1 LILNSKNASK
11 NENRN
16 ENFFTQY
23 TADLFISDTTTHKA
37 VASGEK
43 TDSSRFILKN
53 ISTLRSYQGAYISE
67 EGIDL
72 SIEIKNNKLYSS
84 VGKDSALLGLDSL
97 NTYSM
102 AVAPQVKFTFG
113 ITGKDTGIVVTTPD
127 ESFHM
132 KKYIKNTHV
141 EDITL
146 MTYTGKYY
154 CPELDCSY
162 GIMLKD
168 HKLFLTNSKYNDV
181 PLTLSG
187 ANHLLDDYWWI
198 NHLVVIRNDKNQI
211 TGFEVD
217 GQRVMHLKFNKIK

>member
-1 LILNSKNASK
+1 MILNSKNASK

-23 TADLFISDTTTHKA
+23 TADLFNSDTTTQKA

-127 ESFHM
+127 E
-132 KKYIKNTHV
+132 
-141 EDITL
+141 
-146 MTYTGKYY
+146 
-154 CPELDCSY
+154 
-162 GIMLKD
+162 
-168 HKLFLTNSKYNDV
+168 
-181 PLTLSG
+181 
-187 ANHLLDDYWWI
+187 
-198 NHLVVIRNDKNQI
+198 
-211 TGFEVD
+211 
-217 GQRVMHLKFNKIK
+217 

>member
-1 LILNSKNASK
+1 
-11 NENRN
+11 
-16 ENFFTQY
+16 
-23 TADLFISDTTTHKA
+23 
-37 VASGEK
+37 
-43 TDSSRFILKN
+43 
-53 ISTLRSYQGAYISE
+53 
-67 EGIDL
+67 
-72 SIEIKNNKLYSS
+72 
-84 VGKDSALLGLDSL
+84 
-97 NTYSM
+97 
-102 AVAPQVKFTFG
+102 
-113 ITGKDTGIVVTTPD
+113 
-127 ESFHM
+127 M
-132 KKYIKNTHV
+132 KKYIKNPHV